1 MKAAAEYRPQSY
13 SPRTHYQDGDRKAFH
28 KSRTSVGAVH
38 HPRNS
43 LGAAGH
49 WIHLLTVAAP
59 LVIAEAIKDP
69 DKKWRAMRLVS
80 VGGAVLSE
88 AAWTLKIAHD
98 KEKREEAR
106 EALKSCEERHCNRE
120 GRRTPE
126 TAR

>member
-1 MKAAAEYRPQSY
+1 MRPAADQRPQRY
-13 SPRTHYQDGDRKAFH
+13 SPRTNYQDGGRQAFRH
-28 KSRTSVGAVH
+28 SRTSVGAVH
-38 HPRNS
+38 HPHNS

-69 DKKWRAMRLVS
+69 DKKWRALRLAS

-98 KEKREEAR
+98 KKKNEEAR
-106 EALKSCEERHCNRE
+106 AALESCEERPRSRQKC
-120 GRRTPE
+120 TPE

>member
-1 MKAAAEYRPQSY
+1 MRPAADQRPQSY
-13 SPRTHYQDGDRKAFH
+13 SPRTNYQDGGRQAFCH
-28 KSRTSVGAVH
+28 SRTSVGAVQ
-38 HPRNS
+38 HPHNS

-69 DKKWRAMRLVS
+69 DKKWRALRLAS

-98 KEKREEAR
+98 KKKNEEAR
-106 EALKSCEERHCNRE
+106 EALQSCEERSL
-120 GRRTPE
+120 
-126 TAR
+126 